1 MACWGFKDL
10 NRRTAADKVLHHNAF
25 DVAKNP
31 KHDRYQCGLVSMIY
45 KFFDKKSFSW
55 NSYKWDLSN
64 KELADELHKPIMRK

>member
-45 KFFDKKSFSW
+45 KFFDKKASRGTAT
-55 NSYKWDLSN
+55 NEIYLIKN
-64 KELADELHKPIMRK
+64 